1 MAGLPFES
9 IFQEVVEGQRLFSY
23 EPHNSTFYNVS
34 GIARL
39 VGTVWFLGFSVVF
52 LAFYLNTK
60 LNANPPSNGSP
71 SDEGGR
77 GAKLTTLIITP
88 TTMRRTIITNT
99 VSTITSRTLL
109 PLRASGEMNWEQG
122 NGNSY
127 FFKSLRHILF
137 GWEATQ

>member
-60 LNANPPSNGSP
+60 LNANPPPSNGSP
-71 SDEGGR
+71 SDEGGE
-77 GAKLTTLIITP
+77 GSKADYFDYYPHHHEEDYYYQYGFDYYNQQDTSA
-88 TTMRRTIITNT
+88 TN
-99 VSTITSRTLL
+99 
-109 PLRASGEMNWEQG
+109 
-122 NGNSY
+122 
-127 FFKSLRHILF
+127 SLRGNEL
-137 GWEATQ
+137 GTRKR

>member
-60 LNANPPSNGSP
+60 LNASPPPSNGSP
-71 SDEGGR
+71 SDEGGE
-77 GAKLTTLIITP
+77 GSKADYFDYYPHEEDYYYQYGFDYYQQQDTSA
-88 TTMRRTIITNT
+88 TN
-99 VSTITSRTLL
+99 
-109 PLRASGEMNWEQG
+109 
-122 NGNSY
+122 
-127 FFKSLRHILF
+127 SLRGNEL
-137 GWEATQ
+137 GTRKR

>member
-1 MAGLPFES
+1 MGGLPFEN

-60 LNANPPSNGSP
+60 LNANGSP
-71 SDEGGR
+71 SDGEGGE
-77 GAKLTTLIITP
+77 GSKADYYFDYYPHNHEEDYYYQYGFDYYQQQDTSA
-88 TTMRRTIITNT
+88 TN
-99 VSTITSRTLL
+99 
-109 PLRASGEMNWEQG
+109 
-122 NGNSY
+122 
-127 FFKSLRHILF
+127 SLRGNEL
-137 GWEATQ
+137 GTRKR